1 MNAPTLNGAEGGNV
15 TLGHNMFCI
24 TETIFTNRER
34 LAQSKS
40 REYSFYYIR
49 LSTRTESETLAC
61 LTILGLRY
69 IV

>member
-1 MNAPTLNGAEGGNV
+1 MNAPTLNGADGDNV

-40 REYSFYYIR
+40 RE
-49 LSTRTESETLAC
+49 L
-61 LTILGLRY
+61 
-69 IV
+69 

>member
-1 MNAPTLNGAEGGNV
+1 MNAPTACFMFAHKTNGADGDNV

-40 REYSFYYIR
+40 RE
-49 LSTRTESETLAC
+49 
-61 LTILGLRY
+61 
-69 IV
+69 